1 MIIGI
6 ITAMSSEHAQLA
18 NLLENKSERKAGI
31 YSFIEGSIGKHHIVL
46 MQCGIGK
53 VNAAVGTTELIR
65 YFHPHCIISTSCAG
79 GIDTQVGVMD
89 VVVSSRLVYHDV
101 WCGEGEYG
109 QVQGL
114 PAYYEGHPTLLKCAT
129 SLDTTTKIHSGLI
142 CTGDKFISD
151 AAELSAIKSKF
162 PTGLAVDMESTAI
175 AQTCHLFSVPF
186 LSFRIISDT
195 PGADKHYEQY
205 QNFWQEMADRS
216 FAVTKTFL
224 QSIPEQL

>member
-1 MIIGI
+1 
-6 ITAMSSEHAQLA
+6 MSSEHAQLA
-18 NLLENKSERKAGI
+18 NQLENKTERKEGI
-31 YSFIEGSIGKHHIVL
+31 YSFIEGTIRSNQIIL

-53 VNAAVGTTELIR
+53 VNAAIGTTELIR
-65 YFHPHCIISTSCAG
+65 HFHPDCIVSTSCAG
-79 GIDTQVGVMD
+79 GIDTRVGVMD
-89 VVVSSRLVYHDV
+89 VVASDRLVYHDV

-114 PAYYEGHPTLLKCAT
+114 PACFEGNRTLLQCAT
-129 SLDTTTKIHSGLI
+129 TLNVPTKIHSGLI

-151 AAELSAIKSKF
+151 AAELSEIKSKF
-162 PTGLAVDMESTAI
+162 PDGLAVDMESAAI
-175 AQTCHLFSVPF
+175 AQTCYLFDVPF

-216 FAVTKTFL
+216 FAVTRTFL
-224 QSIPEQL
+224 ESIPEKL